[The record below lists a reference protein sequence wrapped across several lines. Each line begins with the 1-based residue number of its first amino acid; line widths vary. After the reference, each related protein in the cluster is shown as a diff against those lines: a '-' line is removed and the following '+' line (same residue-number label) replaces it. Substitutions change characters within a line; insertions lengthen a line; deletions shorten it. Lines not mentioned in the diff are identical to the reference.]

1 MQYIKN
7 AILMYNKKGDDC
19 MFRIRKTEETVNR
32 TFRFP
37 KSLIDKMSVISQSES
52 ISLNSLVIQCCEYA
66 LEQMDNGDKDANGQT
81 LPLN

>member
-1 MQYIKN
+1 
-7 AILMYNKKGDDC
+7 